1 MAISAINIT
10 DIYNNQASVFTDI
23 IVYNNNYDSDLLQSN
38 DPKLLDTLSIPNI
51 FDNFT
56 KFETL
61 IRNNT
66 YNIDIDTGYDFR
78 PDKVA
83 LEQLGNQLL
92 YPLILI
98 ANDLCSIFQFRPK
111 NLQYKLK
118 VPTSDTVKYI
128 LDNLN

>member
-118 VPTSDTVKYI
+118 VPTGDTVKYI